1 MCCRNERPLMLLLY
15 TFHRVT
21 QWVCT
26 VHSITSI
33 LFKLGYCAHMCRF
46 NVTTYHWCQ
55 GLYWMW
61 WCLFV
66 PSSLLFPP
74 WRMFCLPTFSYSDS
88 FPLQG
93 DTHPTSFLLRSSTT
107 NISSSS
113 PSSSHSALSPPLHHL
128 YRVLHKPFIFSCQP
142 PILHHDQT
150 RSFISGTKK
159 RCVRDCAL
167 CETMIGGIVRKVWWQ
182 LEVKRAITR
191 NPTTSLMT
199 ALSRVHCIRA
209 TAPPWALLGASFSL
223 AISAAEC
230 TTADLAHLLVVWV
243 QSGLL
248 APHQSPHKPP
258 KCPTHPPLPYSHSS
272 SPLSTASEI
281 DLFELEINPSIFQP
295 LKQVTN
301 KQFFYAAERWVRQP
315 ALWMFRCDFAFVLL
329 HYILAPIICAC
340 PLLSRNIFNNTLDI
354 ATSQVGFVSKND
366 K

>member
-1 MCCRNERPLMLLLY
+1 MC
-15 TFHRVT
+15 H
-21 QWVCT
+21 Q
-26 VHSITSI
+26 HHHHHHQQ
-33 LFKLGYCAHMCRF
+33 AA
-46 NVTTYHWCQ
+46 
-55 GLYWMW
+55 
-61 WCLFV
+61 
-66 PSSLLFPP
+66 SS
-74 WRMFCLPTFSYSDS
+74 S
-88 FPLQG
+88 
-93 DTHPTSFLLRSSTT
+93 
-107 NISSSS
+107 SSSS
-113 PSSSHSALSPPLHHL
+113 PSSSQSQLSPPLHHL

-258 KCPTHPPLPYSHSS
+258 KCPTHPPLPYSDSS
-272 SPLSTASEI
+272 SPLYCFRDGSLRTQDKSINFLASEAGH
-281 DLFELEINPSIFQP
+281 EQTIF
-295 LKQVTN
+295 L
-301 KQFFYAAERWVRQP
+301 
-315 ALWMFRCDFAFVLL
+315 C
-329 HYILAPIICAC
+329 
-340 PLLSRNIFNNTLDI
+340 SREM
-354 ATSQVGFVSKND
+354 S
-366 K
+366 